1 MEWDKVS
8 SWSPKLLLVVVS
20 LPFLLGLVCI
30 VGSRTSTWVSF
41 SYHSLLWGAIIPPS
55 SSSNIA
61 TTESTTRMTG
71 LSTDQGGDKKH
82 LEMHPKVE
90 SVSVFNQSSSPQMVS
105 EIFQV
110 QRPDER
116 NQEDLRI
123 PINHHGHDVAP
134 AVMKEAGEDSKSA
147 ERLNGS
153 GVAPIITKVAEEDS
167 KSDRINGS
175 NVDPVIMKV
184 AEENSKSERINGSDV
199 APTIIKM
206 QKNHTQLERLEA
218 GLAKIRAAIRE
229 AAHQKG
235 NQTSDFDYV
244 PEGPMYWNAQAFHR
258 SYLVMEK
265 QFKIFIYEEGEPPL
279 FHDGPCR
286 SIYSMEGNFIHQ
298 IEMDKRFRTRN
309 PEEAYAFFLP
319 FSVTQMVRFVYVPNS
334 HDIGPIK
341 QTVIDYVNL
350 IAGKYPY
357 WNRSLAADHF
367 MLSCHDW
374 GPLTSSY
381 VPHLYKNGIRVLCNA
396 NTSEGFNPAK
406 DASFPEINLRTG
418 ETKGLIGG
426 PPPSCRPI
434 LAFFAGGLHGP
445 IRPLLLE
452 HWKNKDEDVKV
463 YEYLPKGLSY
473 YDMMK
478 KSKYCICPSGYE
490 VASPRIV
497 EAIYAGCVPVLISD
511 HYVPPFS
518 DVLNWKSFSVEVPVS
533 EIPNLKRILLS
544 IPTRQYKRMQRRGL
558 KVRRHFEVNFPPK
571 RFDVYHMILH
581 SVWLRRL
588 NVRIHDLRLQS

>member
-1 MEWDKVS
+1 MKV
-8 SWSPKLLLVVVS
+8 
-20 LPFLLGLVCI
+20 
-30 VGSRTSTWVSF
+30 
-41 SYHSLLWGAIIPPS
+41 
-55 SSSNIA
+55 
-61 TTESTTRMTG
+61 
-71 LSTDQGGDKKH
+71 
-82 LEMHPKVE
+82 
-90 SVSVFNQSSSPQMVS
+90 
-105 EIFQV
+105 
-110 QRPDER
+110 
-116 NQEDLRI
+116 
-123 PINHHGHDVAP
+123 
-134 AVMKEAGEDSKSA
+134 AGEDRKS

-153 GVAPIITKVAEEDS
+153 GVAPIIMKVAEEDS

-175 NVDPVIMKV
+175 DVAPILVKV
-184 AEENSKSERINGSDV
+184 AEEDSKSERLNGSDV
-199 APTIIKM
+199 SATIIKM
-206 QKNHTQLERLEA
+206 QKNHSQLERMES

-235 NQTSDFDYV
+235 NRTSDFDYV

-258 SYLVMEK
+258 SYLEMEK
-265 QFKIFIYEEGEPPL
+265 QFKIFIYDEGEPPL

-309 PEEAYAFFLP
+309 PEEAHVFFLP
-319 FSVTQMVRFVYVPNS
+319 FSVTKMVRFVYVPNS

-544 IPTRQYKRMQRRGL
+544 ISTRQYIRMQRRGL

-588 NVRIHDLRLQS
+588 NVRIHDLQLQS